1 MARESYVVEAHSLFK
16 KFGSFVAVD
25 HISFQVKPGQI
36 FGFLGPNGSGKST
49 TIRMLC
55 GILMPTSG
63 KASVLGYDVI
73 EEPERIKERIGYM
86 SQRFSLYDDLT
97 VRENIR
103 FYSGL
108 YQIPREKQEERA
120 RWVIAMAGLTEREDS
135 LTRELSGGWKQRLA
149 LGCAILHEPPIL
161 FLDEPTSG
169 VDPVSRR
176 NFWQLIQSLSEKGIT
191 VFVTTHYMEE
201 AEYCDTLALIYRGKI
216 IAQGSSGVLK
226 REAMPEDVYE
236 LDCEEPMAAM
246 EILRGINGVREIA
259 LFGKLLHLMVQ
270 RDLPVTEE
278 VKKTLASKDI
288 RSKSISKAMPS
299 LEDVFV
305 ALVKEDDRNRLRN
318 EVSPSPLP
326 SPRGEDVG
334 EGRGIRYKR

>member
-1 MARESYVVEAHSLFK
+1 MASNPFVVEVESLVK
-16 KFGSFVAVD
+16 RFGSFVAVD
-25 HISFQVKPGQI
+25 QISFQVEAGRI

-63 KASVLGYDVI
+63 RAMVSGFDVI
-73 EEPERIKERIGYM
+73 REPERIKERIGYM
-86 SQRFSLYDDLT
+86 SQKFSLYDDLT

-108 YQIPREKQEERA
+108 YRIPREKSAERA
-120 RWVIAMAGLTEREDS
+120 RWVIDMAGLSEREDS

-176 NFWQLIQSLSEKGIT
+176 NFWQLINTLSDKGVT

-201 AEYCDTLALIYRGKI
+201 AEYCDTLALIYRGRI
-216 IAQGSSGVLK
+216 VAQGSPGSLK
-226 REAMPEDVYE
+226 TEAMPEDVYE
-236 LDCEEPMAAM
+236 IECGEPMGAM
-246 EILRGINGVREIA
+246 EILKEVKGIREIA
-259 LFGKLLHLMVQ
+259 LFGKLLHLMVEK
-270 RDLPVTEE
+270 DVAVADE
-278 VKKTLASKDI
+278 VKRVLESHGIPLKRVFKTT
-288 RSKSISKAMPS
+288 PS

-305 ALVKEDDRNRLRN
+305 ALVKEDDRKRLRS
-318 EVSPSPLP
+318 EVQ
-326 SPRGEDVG
+326 
-334 EGRGIRYKR
+334 KAA

>member
-1 MARESYVVEAHSLFK
+1 MAANPLVVEVESLVK
-16 KFGSFVAVD
+16 RFGRFVAVD
-25 HISFQVKPGQI
+25 HISFQVKAGQI

-63 KASVLGYDVI
+63 KARVLGYDVI
-73 EEPERIKERIGYM
+73 REPDRVKEKIGYM

-97 VRENIR
+97 VLENIR

-108 YQIPREKQEERA
+108 YQIPKVKQEERA
-120 RWVIAMAGLTEREDS
+120 RWVIDMAGLAERENS
-135 LTRELSGGWKQRLA
+135 MTRELAGGWKQRLA
-149 LGCAILHEPPIL
+149 LGCAILHEPPVL

-176 NFWQLIQSLSEKGIT
+176 NFWQLIQTLSEKGVT

-201 AEYCDTLALIYRGKI
+201 AEYCDTLALIYRGRI
-216 IAQGSSGVLK
+216 VVQGSSGTLK

-236 LDCEEPMAAM
+236 LHCGEPMAAM
-246 EILRGINGVREIA
+246 EILKSVNGIREIA

-270 RDLPVTEE
+270 RGFPIIEE
-278 VKKTLASKDI
+278 VKKVLASRGIPVKELS
-288 RSKSISKAMPS
+288 RTLPS

-305 ALVKEDDRNRLRN
+305 ALVKEDDRKNDQRKIN
-318 EVSPSPLP
+318 SQSEKNQKSP
-326 SPRGEDVG
+326 
-334 EGRGIRYKR
+334 

>member
-1 MARESYVVEAHSLFK
+1 MSPESFVVKVESLVK
-16 KFGSFVAVD
+16 TFGSFVAVD
-25 HISFQVKPGQI
+25 HISFYVEAGQI

-63 KASVLGYDVI
+63 KALVYGFDVI
-73 EEPERIKERIGYM
+73 REPERVKEKVGYM
-86 SQRFSLYDDLT
+86 SQKFSLYDDLT
-97 VRENIR
+97 VMENIR

-108 YQIPREKQEERA
+108 YRIPKDRKEGRA
-120 RWVIAMAGLTEREDS
+120 RWAINMAGLSERENS

-176 NFWQLIQSLSEKGIT
+176 NFWQLINTLSEKGVT

-201 AEYCDTLALIYRGKI
+201 AEYCDTLALIYRGRI
-216 IAQGSSGVLK
+216 VAQGSPGILK
-226 REAMPEDVYE
+226 TEAMPEDVYE
-236 LDCEEPMAAM
+236 LECGDPMAAM
-246 EILRGINGVREIA
+246 EALKEVKGIREVA
-259 LFGKLLHLMVQ
+259 LFGKLLHIMVE
-270 RDLPVTEE
+270 RDLAVSDE
-278 VKKTLASKDI
+278 VRQILEAHHNSLK
-288 RSKSISKAMPS
+288 RCSKATPS

-305 ALVKEDDRNRLRN
+305 ALVKEDDRKRLRS
-318 EVSPSPLP
+318 EAS
-326 SPRGEDVG
+326 
-334 EGRGIRYKR
+334 KRA

>member
-1 MARESYVVEAHSLFK
+1 MPPNSFAVEVESLVK
-16 KFGSFVAVD
+16 TFGSFVAVD
-25 HISFQVKPGQI
+25 HVSFRVEAGQI

-63 KASVLGYDVI
+63 KATVSGYDVI
-73 EEPERIKERIGYM
+73 RKPEQIKERIGYM
-86 SQRFSLYDDLT
+86 SQKFSLYDDLR
-97 VRENIR
+97 VWENIR

-108 YQIPREKQEERA
+108 YRIPKEKQEERA
-120 RWVIAMAGLTEREDS
+120 RWVLNMAGLSERENS

-176 NFWQLIQSLSEKGIT
+176 NFWQLIQTLSDKGVT

-201 AEYCDTLALIYRGKI
+201 AEYCDTLALIYRGRI
-216 IAQGSSGVLK
+216 VAQGSPEALK
-226 REAMPEDVYE
+226 TEAMPEDVYE
-236 LDCEEPMAAM
+236 MECGEPMAAM
-246 EILRGINGVREIA
+246 EILKSVKGVREVA
-259 LFGKLLHLMVQ
+259 LFGKLLHLMVE
-270 RDLPVTEE
+270 RDRTVADDVRRALDSHGISLKGVS
-278 VKKTLASKDI
+278 KTI
-288 RSKSISKAMPS
+288 PS

-305 ALVKEDDRNRLRN
+305 ALVKEDDRRRLRS
-318 EVSPSPLP
+318 EVA
-326 SPRGEDVG
+326 
-334 EGRGIRYKR
+334 KAA

>member
-1 MARESYVVEAHSLFK
+1 MNDYVVEVESLEK
-16 KFGSFVAVD
+16 RFGSFVAVD
-25 HISFQVKPGQI
+25 QISFQVRAGQI

-63 KASVLGYDVI
+63 KARVLGYDVI
-73 EEPERIKERIGYM
+73 REPDRVKEKIGYM
-86 SQRFSLYDDLT
+86 SQKFSLYDDLT

-108 YQIPREKQEERA
+108 YQISKVKQEERA
-120 RWVIAMAGLTEREDS
+120 RWVIDMAGLAERENS
-135 LTRELSGGWKQRLA
+135 MTGELAGGWKQRLA
-149 LGCAILHEPPIL
+149 LGCAILHEPPVL

-176 NFWQLIQSLSEKGIT
+176 NFWQLIQTLSERGVT

-201 AEYCDTLALIYRGKI
+201 AEYCDTLALIYRGRI
-216 IAQGSSGVLK
+216 VVQGSSGTLK

-236 LDCEEPMAAM
+236 LNCGEPMAAM
-246 EILRGINGVREIA
+246 EVLRGVPGIREIA
-259 LFGKLLHLMVQ
+259 LFGKLLHLMV
-270 RDLPVTEE
+270 RRGFPIIEE
-278 VKKTLASKDI
+278 VKKVLGPRGIPVKEFSRTL
-288 RSKSISKAMPS
+288 PS

-305 ALVKEDDRNRLRN
+305 ALVKEDDRKNDQCKIN
-318 EVSPSPLP
+318 N
-326 SPRGEDVG
+326 
-334 EGRGIRYKR
+334 

>member
-1 MARESYVVEAHSLFK
+1 MGANPFVVEVESLVK
-16 KFGSFVAVD
+16 RFGSFVAVD
-25 HISFQVKPGQI
+25 HISFQVGAGRI

-63 KASVLGYDVI
+63 KAMVSGFDVI
-73 EEPERIKERIGYM
+73 REPERIKERIGYM
-86 SQRFSLYDDLT
+86 SQKFSLYDDLT

-108 YQIPREKQEERA
+108 YRISREKQAERA
-120 RWVIAMAGLTEREDS
+120 RWVIDMAGLSGREDS

-176 NFWQLIQSLSEKGIT
+176 NFWQLINTLSDKGVT

-201 AEYCDTLALIYRGKI
+201 AEYCDTLALIYRGRI
-216 IAQGSSGVLK
+216 VAQGSPGSLK

-236 LDCEEPMAAM
+236 VECGEPMRTM
-246 EILRGINGVREIA
+246 EILKGVKGIREIA
-259 LFGKLLHLMVQ
+259 LFGKRLHLMVEK
-270 RDLPVTEE
+270 DVAVTDE
-278 VKKTLASKDI
+278 VKRVLESHGIPLKGIFETA
-288 RSKSISKAMPS
+288 PS

-305 ALVKEDDRNRLRN
+305 ALVKEDDRKRLRS
-318 EVSPSPLP
+318 EVQ
-326 SPRGEDVG
+326 
-334 EGRGIRYKR
+334 KAA

>member
-1 MARESYVVEAHSLFK
+1 MSPKSFVVEVESMVKTFD
-16 KFGSFVAVD
+16 SFVAVD
-25 HISFQVKPGQI
+25 HISFKVEAGQI

-63 KASVLGYDVI
+63 KALVYGFDVI
-73 EEPERIKERIGYM
+73 QEPERVKEKIGYM
-86 SQRFSLYDDLT
+86 SQKFSLYDDLT

-108 YQIPREKQEERA
+108 YRIPKEKKEERA
-120 RWVIAMAGLTEREDS
+120 RWVINMAGLSERENS

-149 LGCAILHEPPIL
+149 LGCSILHEPPIL

-176 NFWQLIQSLSEKGIT
+176 NFWKLINTLSDKGVT

-201 AEYCDTLALIYRGKI
+201 AEYCDTLALIYRGRI
-216 IAQGSSGVLK
+216 VAQGSPGILK
-226 REAMPEDVYE
+226 TEAMPEDVYE
-236 LDCEEPMAAM
+236 LECGDPMAAM
-246 EILRGINGVREIA
+246 EALKGVKGIREVA
-259 LFGKLLHLMVQ
+259 LFGKLLHIMVE
-270 RDLPVTEE
+270 RDLAVSDE
-278 VKKTLASKDI
+278 VKQTLETHHISLK
-288 RSKSISKAMPS
+288 RYSKSMPS

-305 ALVKEDDRNRLRN
+305 ALVKEDDRKRLRS
-318 EVSPSPLP
+318 EASQ
-326 SPRGEDVG
+326 RA
-334 EGRGIRYKR
+334 